1 MPDAGTAAPAPRP
14 NDVAVIG
21 MCGRF
26 PGAPDLASFWSRL
39 RAGDDLLTSFTD
51 AELAA
56 AGVPEQ
62 LLGDPRYVRRA
73 AALPDAFSFDHE
85 FFGVTRR
92 EAKLLDPQQRILLE
106 VAWELLE
113 TIGYSAGADDES
125 VGVFAGASVNTYLTN
140 VVARVCDP
148 LTHEGTEL
156 MLANDKDYLTT
167 RISYKLG
174 LKGPSVNVQ
183 TACSTSLVAVH
194 MAVQSLLT
202 GDCDIALAG
211 GVSVI
216 ANPYP
221 GYVFSE
227 GMMFS
232 PDGRCRPFDAAAAG
246 TTFGDGVGLVAL
258 KRLAEAI
265 EDGDRILAVVKG
277 SAINNDGSAK
287 VGYSAPSID
296 GQRAVI
302 TEAQAVAEVDSDTIS
317 YVEAHGTATALG
329 DPIEFAALS
338 EAFAESGSG
347 RVGHCALGS
356 VKANVGHLA
365 AAAGITGFIKT
376 VLALQHREIPGH
388 PTFTRPNPGIDLAD
402 SPFYINTLATAWPSG
417 DTPRRAG
424 VSSFGIGGT
433 NAHVVLEE
441 APALASRPTP
451 AGGTQL
457 LALSARTDR
466 ALRELAGRLADTLEQ
481 ADAPDLADVAHT
493 LRAGRRGFG
502 HRYAVVAPDRATAA
516 AQLRALADGRAA
528 ARPAVH
534 GAPAVSFLF
543 GEVTAADFQALA
555 GELAA
560 VAERAQRS
568 IDSADICAEDPLAG
582 RLTASQVLAS
592 LWTESGV
599 RPEAVA
605 GAGTGEVLAAC
616 FGGVLTPADTLA
628 LLNWRAGLL
637 DTAPTIT
644 PRPARIPLLSAVV
657 GGELPQSRLLDPS
670 HWSRDVW
677 EGHRLAE
684 AFAGRTGD
692 GATVLAIGD
701 LPDGLPGELG
711 PDTEPALPPVA
722 RLLSDAARLWTAG
735 VPVDW
740 SAWSGGEHRR
750 VPLPVQPLNRNH
762 LRLEPPSAS
771 VSASVSA
778 VGRESAAGRE
788 PASGREP
795 VRDRTPA
802 EWLYTPSWRRLG
814 PVAGAH
820 AASTSP
826 GGPWLLF
833 ADSGGT
839 GDALAGVLRERNAT
853 PVLVRHG
860 SAFARTA
867 ADSFTVDPADPGDYE
882 KLFAALAADGLT
894 PERVVHLWSLDIA
907 PGGNASDDLD
917 RDCDLGLFS
926 VLDIAGRLVRDGGGA
941 GAHLAVVARDVHA
954 ITGDEAV
961 APAAAMT
968 DAALHALPPEC
979 AGLRTRGIDIGTA
992 VLAPEALLAEVAA
1005 PTAAPVAFRH
1015 GHRWAQHV
1023 VPVAADSGLPEPT
1036 GRLRPGGV
1044 YLITDGLGQLGLAL
1058 AGHLARVA
1066 GATLILTG
1074 RTPLPSPDAFDRW
1087 IAEHGVA
1094 DPVSRKI
1101 EAVRAV
1107 ERLGG
1112 TVMAASV
1119 DVTDARAMRELVSA
1133 ARQRFGRIDGW
1144 FHCAGVP
1151 RRRVDH
1157 RTDRAAWRETLAPT
1171 VRGALVLAEVFADAP
1186 AEFGVMMSSLAPV
1199 LAGSGCAGHAAADR
1213 FLDAQAS
1220 AVGGLVSIGW
1230 EDRARPGT
1238 GPVEPSGDVLELVL
1252 RADLPSRLAVC
1263 TTDLERRIQR
1273 QRTRPEPARPADPAL
1288 QLPLRGDELKS
1299 ALAKLW
1305 SQALRTEV
1313 DRYDR
1318 SIFDL
1323 GGDEMLAVRLARRI
1337 AEELGVPLTARELL
1351 AHPTIDRLAARLDPE
1366 PVAARAAVSA
1376 PPHHG

>member
-1 MPDAGTAAPAPRP
+1 MSDPGTTASTPRP
-14 NDVAVIG
+14 QDVAVIG

-26 PGAPDLASFWSRL
+26 PGAPDLAGFWSRL

-51 AELAA
+51 AELAE
-56 AGVPEQ
+56 AGVPER
-62 LLGDPRYVRRA
+62 LLGDPRYVKRA
-73 AALPDAFSFDHE
+73 AVLPDAFGFDHE

-113 TIGYSAGADDES
+113 TIGYSAGAGDQS

-140 VVARVCDP
+140 VVARACDP

-156 MLANDKDYLTT
+156 MLTNDKDYLTT

-216 ANPYP
+216 ANQYP

-258 KRLAEAI
+258 KRLTEAI
-265 EDGDRILAVVKG
+265 EDGDRILAVVRG
-277 SAINNDGSAK
+277 SAINNDGSDK
-287 VGYSAPSID
+287 VGYSAPSVD

-302 TEAQAVAEVDSDTIS
+302 TEAQAVADVDSDTIS

-376 VLALQHREIPGH
+376 VLALRHQEIPGH
-388 PTFTRPNPGIDLAD
+388 PSFTEPNPGIDLAG
-402 SPFYINTLATAWPSG
+402 SPFYINTRTTPWPSG

-441 APALASRPTP
+441 APPLPSRPTP
-451 AGGTQL
+451 AEGTRL

-466 ALRELAGRLADTLEQ
+466 ALRELSERLAGTLEG

-493 LRAGRRGFG
+493 LRAGRRGFE
-502 HRYAVVAPDRATAA
+502 HRYGVVARDHAA
-516 AQLRALADGRAA
+516 AVAGLRALAEGRTPGRSA
-528 ARPAVH
+528 ARS
-534 GAPAVSFLF
+534 APAVAFLF
-543 GEVTAADFQALA
+543 GEVAAADFQALA
-555 GELAA
+555 GELAV
-560 VAERAQRS
+560 VAEGVQRS
-568 IDSADICAEDPLAG
+568 VDSAVICAENPLAG
-582 RLTASQVLAS
+582 SLTASQIIAT
-592 LWTESGV
+592 LWAESGV
-599 RPEAVA
+599 RPEAVGGA
-605 GAGTGEVLAAC
+605 GAGEVLAAC
-616 FGGVLTPADTLA
+616 FGGVLTLPDALA
-628 LLNWRAGLL
+628 LLSWRAGLL
-637 DTAPTIT
+637 EDPPTIS
-644 PRPARIPLLSAVV
+644 PRAARIPFLSAVV
-657 GGELPQSRLLDPS
+657 GGELPQSRMLDPT
-670 HWSRDVW
+670 HWTRDVW

-701 LPDGLPGELG
+701 LPDGMSGELG
-711 PDTEPALPPVA
+711 LDSGSGLPPVA

-740 SAWSGGEHRR
+740 SAWSGGEPRR
-750 VPLPVQPLNRNH
+750 VPLPVQPLNRAR
-762 LRLEPPSAS
+762 LRLEPS
-771 VSASVSA
+771 
-778 VGRESAAGRE
+778 
-788 PASGREP
+788 PAPGREP
-795 VRDRTPA
+795 VRARPPA
-802 EWLYTPSWRRLG
+802 EWLWTPSWQRLG

-820 AASTSP
+820 PASTLP
-826 GGPWLLF
+826 AGPWLLF

-839 GDALAGVLRERNAT
+839 GDALAGALRERSAS

-867 ADSFTVDPADPGDYE
+867 ADSFTVDPAAPGDYE

-907 PGGNASDDLD
+907 PGGAAEDLD
-917 RDCDLGLFS
+917 HACDLGVFS
-926 VLDIAGRLVRDGGGA
+926 VRDIAGRLARDGGGA
-941 GAHLAVVARDVHA
+941 GTHLAVVARDVHPV
-954 ITGDEAV
+954 TGGEAL

-968 DAALHALPPEC
+968 DAALHALPGDRVGPQC
-979 AGLRTRGIDIGTA
+979 RSIDIGA
-992 VLAPEALLAEVAA
+992 AGVAPEALLAELAVPA
-1005 PTAAPVAFRH
+1005 AAPVAFRH
-1015 GHRWAQHV
+1015 GQRWTQRF
-1023 VPVAADSGLPEPT
+1023 VPVAAGSDLPEPA

-1044 YLITDGLGQLGLAL
+1044 YLITGGLGRTGLAL

-1066 GATLILTG
+1066 GAGLVLAD
-1074 RTPLPSPDAFDRW
+1074 RSHLPPPDEFDRW
-1087 IAEHGVA
+1087 AADHGAA
-1094 DPVSRKI
+1094 DPVSRRI

-1112 TVMAASV
+1112 TVMTASA
-1119 DVTDARAMRELVSA
+1119 DVTDARAMRELVNA
-1133 ARQRFGRIDGW
+1133 ARHRFGRIDGW

-1151 RRRVDH
+1151 HDRVDDDT
-1157 RTDRAAWRETLAPT
+1157 TDRAAWRETLAPA
-1171 VRGALVLAEVFADAP
+1171 VRGALVLTEVLADAP
-1186 AEFGVMMSSLAPV
+1186 ADFGILMSSLDSALV
-1199 LAGSGCAGHAAADR
+1199 RSGSVGQAAVGR

-1230 EDRARPGT
+1230 EDRARPGA
-1238 GPVEPSGDVLELVL
+1238 GPAEQSGDVLEAVL
-1252 RADLPSRLAVC
+1252 RAGLPSRLAVC
-1263 TTDLERRIQR
+1263 TTDLERRVQR
-1273 QRTRPEPARPADPAL
+1273 QRTRPEQARPADPV
-1288 QLPLRGDELKS
+1288 PGRRLRGDELKR

-1305 SQALRTEV
+1305 SLTLRTEV

-1323 GGDEMLAVRLARRI
+1323 GGDELLAVRLARRI
-1337 AEELGVPLTARELL
+1337 AEELGVPLTTRELL
-1351 AHPTIDRLAARLDPE
+1351 AHSTIDRLAARLAPE
-1366 PVAARAAVSA
+1366 RTA
-1376 PPHHG
+1376 G